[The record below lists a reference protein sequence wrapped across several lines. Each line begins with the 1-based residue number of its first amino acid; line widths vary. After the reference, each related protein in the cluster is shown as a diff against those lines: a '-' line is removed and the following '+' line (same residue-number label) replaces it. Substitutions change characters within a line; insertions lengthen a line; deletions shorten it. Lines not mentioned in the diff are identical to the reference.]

1 MNYKYILFDLD
12 GTLTESAPGIINA
25 VLYAL
30 KKNGIEETDRGK
42 LMAFIGPPLYESF
55 QKYYGMTP
63 EQAKHMVDD
72 YREYHQA
79 RGWKEN
85 SVYEG
90 IPEILQTL
98 REQGRKLVVATSK
111 PEEISKQTVSYFQLD
126 PYFEFIAG
134 ASMDS
139 SRSRKGDV
147 IAYALSQIRNADAAM
162 ADMDG
167 KPDRED
173 PGLEMV
179 MEENYQGNAPGG
191 SDECDE
197 SGLHASEL
205 EGRILMV
212 GDRFHDVEGAK
223 ENGLPCIGVLYGYGS
238 REELEQAGAAAIC
251 PDVRD
256 LPRVIWEL
264 EGNE

>member
-1 MNYKYILFDLD
+1 MRMHYKYILFDLD

-42 LMAFIGPPLYESF
+42 LMAFIGPPLYDSF

-63 EQAKHMVDD
+63 EQADHMVDD
-72 YREYHQA
+72 YREYHQV

-90 IPEILQTL
+90 IPEVLRTL

-111 PEEISKQTVSYFQLD
+111 PEAISRRTVSYFQLD
-126 PYFEFIAG
+126 PYFEFVAG

-147 IAYALSQIRNADAAM
+147 IAYALSRIREADAAK
-162 ADMDG
+162 AGKDG
-167 KPDRED
+167 DTKETAFEGTAEFDKEDLSDRE
-173 PGLEMV
+173 
-179 MEENYQGNAPGG
+179 
-191 SDECDE
+191 SDD
-197 SGLHASEL
+197 
-205 EGRILMV
+205 RILMV
-212 GDRFHDVEGAK
+212 GDRFHDVDGAK

-238 REELEQAGAAAIC
+238 QVELEQAGAAAIC
-251 PDVRD
+251 PEVRD
-256 LPRVIWEL
+256 LPRVIREL
-264 EGNE
+264 EENE